1 MLINYFISCVISA
14 VTAIYIIKRLLKV
27 KINYKSYKIYACFV
41 SLVFLMLANYSY
53 INGYLSFFVNTFYL
67 IVIMIYLFNNVK
79 VNNVII
85 VTIIE
90 QLILFLSELI
100 FSIFII
106 VLIKNNNSFLIDIRG
121 SLIANIIICSI
132 ALLLINIKIVYI
144 ISLKIFDLMAK
155 YNKYFLSILVVAT
168 LNILLY
174 SIYNNIS
181 NYLVV
186 CANIFFISVYSYIAY
201 LFLYEKNRNNVYM
214 EENKLLIKNLN
225 EYEKMLDYQRVN
237 NHENKNQLLVIKS
250 MIEKNDKKLME
261 YVNEII
267 KEKRE
272 DNEIIYNKAKRIPSG
287 GLQGLIYQKMLLMQ
301 EKNIEI
307 ILDID
312 NQVRKI
318 DFGKLS
324 SKMNYD
330 ICRIAGIIIDNAIEE
345 TVKFNKKEREIII
358 SMYVDD
364 EFVIEISNR
373 FKNDLDLNKIY
384 EKGYTSKSKGHG
396 YGLSLLKK
404 IVDENEKITNDIKIV
419 NNIFTQIIKIK
430 M

>member
-330 ICRIAGIIIDNAIEE
+330 ICRIVGIIIDNAIEE